1 MSGSPTAA
9 TQVEPAPHAAART
22 GSLVQEARCRSCGG
36 GDLTIFLSLGN
47 LPLSDGFLEASQLS
61 EEEGRY
67 PLDVA
72 FCPDCALVQILE
84 TVPPEKLFGADYPYF
99 SSFTDTLLRHSE
111 SNVRERVAERN
122 LGPQSLVVELA
133 SNDGYLLQYYRERG
147 IPVLGIDPAPGP
159 VAVARGKGIE
169 SLQAFFG
176 SELAQQLAARGRRA
190 DVIHANNVLAHVAD
204 TNGFVEGIA
213 TLLKDDG
220 VAVIEAPYV
229 RDLIDHGEFDTIYH
243 EHLCYFSV
251 TALKNLFER
260 HGLSLNR
267 VEALAIH
274 GGSLRLFVEKHA
286 APEASVTEYLDSE
299 RRLGLNRLS
308 YYAGFSVRVAG
319 IRSELIALLQDLRR
333 RGARIAA
340 YGAAAKGTIMLN
352 YAGLGDEVLDFVVD
366 RNVHKQGRY
375 VPGVRLRIE
384 APERVLES
392 QPDYLLILPWNFKDE
407 IMAQQD
413 EYRRRGGHFIVP
425 VPRPTIL

>member
-1 MSGSPTAA
+1 MSASPTAA
-9 TQVEPAPHAAART
+9 TQVETALRAAART
-22 GSLVQEARCRSCGG
+22 GGLAQEARCRSCGG
-36 GDLTIFLSLGN
+36 GDMTVFLSLGN

-111 SNVRERVAERN
+111 ANVRERVTERK

-176 SELAQQLAARGRRA
+176 TELAEQLAAQGRRA

-267 VEALAIH
+267 VEPLAIH

-286 APEASVTEYLDSE
+286 APEASVTEYLASE

-319 IRSELIALLQDLRR
+319 IRSELIALLQDLKR

-352 YAGLGDEVLDFVVD
+352 YAGLGGEVLDFVVD
-366 RNVHKQGRY
+366 RNVHKHGRY

-384 APERVLES
+384 PPERVLES

-407 IMAQQD
+407 IMTQQD